1 MEHYG
6 SVTATATTSTSELGV
21 NRTDSRRVLYGVEL
35 YLTWAAKEL
44 VEEDDLGYLFHL
56 TLHN

>member
-6 SVTATATTSTSELGV
+6 GVTATTTTSESELGE
-21 NRTDSRRVLYGVEL
+21 NQTDSRRVLSGVEL

-44 VEEDDLGYLFHL
+44 LEEDNLLFHL